1 MAQELDLS
9 GNKIADGGLVALA
22 HIFEVEGVLLE
33 MLDISG
39 NALEEGGVAAI
50 AKALS
55 ASSPD
60 P

>member
-1 MAQELDLS
+1 
-9 GNKIADGGLVALA
+9 
-22 HIFEVEGVLLE
+22 

-55 ASSPD
+55 ASSGLRTVKLANHALPIQELKTGARVDSAPD
-60 P
+60 RL